1 MKRIGIRP
9 WPGGKCILLG
19 QGLGQAQ
26 YRAAIGRSRRRS
38 VDAALL
44 LARDRLHAALLPLG
58 LAPQAGVGEG
68 AGAQAPE
75 AVEALVVIR
84 DGATRHVAGLGE
96 GRKGNE
102 NLR

>member
-26 YRAAIGRSRRRS
+26 YRAAIGRGRRRS

-44 LARDRLHAALLPLG
+44 LARDRLHGALLPRGLLSSCHGGLG
-58 LAPQAGVGEG
+58 LGG
-68 AGAQAPE
+68 A
-75 AVEALVVIR
+75 IR
-84 DGATRHVAGLGE
+84 SGKEIGIRS
-96 GRKGNE
+96 
-102 NLR
+102 